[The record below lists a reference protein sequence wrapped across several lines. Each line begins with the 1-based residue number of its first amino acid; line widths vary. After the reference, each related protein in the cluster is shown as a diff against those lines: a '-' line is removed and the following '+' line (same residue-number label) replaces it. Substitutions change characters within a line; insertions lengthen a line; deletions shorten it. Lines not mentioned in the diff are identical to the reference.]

1 MSKKTGIIAAVVAV
15 VLIVGGIA
23 GYMYYKRTPTYTFN
37 LIKTSVEKHD
47 WDTFSKHVDTKNVIS
62 TSFDAFVES
71 AMESEDDVDEDMKG
85 MVSGFVKLLKPGIV
99 EAMNDEVEQ
108 WVKTG
113 EKKSSEKKDGSKDEQ
128 NAQSAADNMTK
139 ETGFDKSSFKGVAYT
154 KDDGDFS
161 LVGITIEDS
170 QLKRDFTLE
179 LRMRQLD
186 DGTWQ
191 ILEIS
196 NLKDYLLE
204 LDKARKE
211 KLAEVNK
218 PIQDEIDQRVSVKNA
233 KAGIVQADPFGFSQK
248 LRVSLSVAVNSD
260 KAIASFD
267 GNIFLKAPDG
277 KQTKIPFEFKSA
289 LKSGEQSIAIDKDLN
304 PFIGGEAKLA
314 KANLSQYSI
323 TTQLTKLT
331 YTDGTTLELKT
342 VLDEK

>member
-85 MVSGFVKLLKPGIV
+85 MVSGFAKLLKPGIV

-161 LVGITIEDS
+161 IVGINIEDS

-248 LRVSLSVAVNSD
+248 LRVSLSVSVNSD

-289 LKSGEQSIAIDKDLN
+289 LKSGEQAIAIDKDLN

-323 TTQLTKLT
+323 TTQLTKLA

-342 VLDEK
+342 TLDEK

>member
-85 MVSGFVKLLKPGIV
+85 MVSGFAKLLKPSIV
-99 EAMNDEVEQ
+99 EAMNDEIEQ

-113 EKKSSEKKDGSKDEQ
+113 EKKSSEKKEGSKDEQ

-139 ETGFDKSSFKGVAYT
+139 ETGFDTSSFKGVTYT

-161 LVGITIEDS
+161 LVGINIEDS

-248 LRVSLSVAVNSD
+248 LRVSLSISVNSD

-289 LKSGEQSIAIDKDLN
+289 LKSGEQAVSIDKDLN
-304 PFIGGEAKLA
+304 PFVGGEAKLA

-323 TTQLTKLT
+323 TTQITKLA

-342 VLDEK
+342 TLDDK

>member
-1 MSKKTGIIAAVVAV
+1 MSKKTGIIAAIVAI
-15 VLIVGGIA
+15 VLLLGGIA

-62 TSFDAFVES
+62 TSYDAFLES

-85 MVSGFVKLLKPGIV
+85 MVSGFAKLLKPGIV
-99 EAMNDEVEQ
+99 EALNDEVEQ

-113 EKKSSEKKDGSKDEQ
+113 EKKEPEKKAGSKDEQ
-128 NAQSAADNMTK
+128 NAQNAAENMTK
-139 ETGFDKSSFKGVAYT
+139 ETGFDTSSFKGVTYT

-161 LVGITIEDS
+161 LVGITIEAS
-170 QLKRDFTLE
+170 QLKKDFTLE
-179 LRMRQLD
+179 LKMRQLD

-196 NLKDYLLE
+196 NLKEYLLE

-211 KLAEVNK
+211 KLSEVNK
-218 PIQDEIDQRVSVKNA
+218 PIQAEIDQRLSIKNA

-248 LRVSLSVAVNSD
+248 LRVNLSISVNSD
-260 KAIASFD
+260 KAIASFS
-267 GNIFLKAPDG
+267 GNIFLKSPDG
-277 KQTKIPFEFKSA
+277 KQTKIPFESKRS
-289 LKSGEQSIAIDKDLN
+289 LKSGDQSISIDKDLN

-323 TTQLTKLT
+323 TPQITKLA
-331 YTDGTTLELKT
+331 YADGTTLELKT
-342 VLDEK
+342 TLDEK

>member
-1 MSKKTGIIAAVVAV
+1 MSKKTGIIAAVVAF

-85 MVSGFVKLLKPGIV
+85 MVSGFAKLLKPSIV

-113 EKKSSEKKDGSKDEQ
+113 EKKSSEKKTGSKDEQ
-128 NAQSAADNMTK
+128 NAQSAANNMTK
-139 ETGFDKSSFKGVAYT
+139 EAGFDKSSFKGVAYT

-196 NLKDYLLE
+196 NLKDYLLD

-218 PIQDEIDQRVSVKNA
+218 PIQDEIDRRVSVKNA

-248 LRVSLSVAVNSD
+248 LRVSLSVSVNSD
-260 KAIASFD
+260 KAIASFN

-289 LKSGEQSIAIDKDLN
+289 LKSGEQVVSIDKDLN

-323 TTQLTKLT
+323 TTQLTKLA

-342 VLDEK
+342 TLDEK

>member
-218 PIQDEIDQRVSVKNA
+218 PIQDEIDQRVSVK
-233 KAGIVQADPFGFSQK
+233 

>member
-85 MVSGFVKLLKPGIV
+85 MVSGFAKLLKPSIV
-99 EAMNDEVEQ
+99 EAMNDEIEQ

-113 EKKSSEKKDGSKDEQ
+113 EKKSSEKKEGSKDEQ

-161 LVGITIEDS
+161 LVGINIEDS

-248 LRVSLSVAVNSD
+248 LRVSLSISVNSD

-289 LKSGEQSIAIDKDLN
+289 LKSGEQAVSIDKDLN
-304 PFIGGEAKLA
+304 PFVGGEAKLA

-323 TTQLTKLT
+323 TTQITKLA

-342 VLDEK
+342 TLDDK